1 MFVNPSTPYHPMRRN
16 LSNGLATGLGD
27 MWSSFRDTVVAPIK
41 VVVAVPIAA
50 VIGASGGGGMTGAI
64 QGAAGGF
71 KYSAGDS
78 SIYKPIAGAVTTMIS
93 PPQSRPGAAATLV
106 TTGGDG
112 LKWPIPIASSELP
125 AKIPTVGAI
134 VGQQSALNQPPPQAS
149 YGQLP
154 YTPASRPG
162 YDDNGNALP
171 PPKKDVPWA
180 AIATGSMAAVTL
192 ISALMNKHRD

>member
-16 LSNGLATGLGD
+16 LSNGRATGLGD

-41 VVVAVPIAA
+41 AVVAVPIAT

-78 SIYKPIAGAVTTMIS
+78 SIYKPIVGAVTTMIS
-93 PPQSRPGAAATLV
+93 PPRTRPGAAATLV

-112 LKWPIPIASSELP
+112 LKWPIPISPSELP
-125 AKIPTVGAI
+125 VKIPTVGAI
-134 VGQQSALNQPPPQAS
+134 VGQQSAINQPPPQAS

-154 YTPASRPG
+154 YAPASRSG

-171 PPKKDVPWA
+171 SSKKRCSLGGNCDW
-180 AIATGSMAAVTL
+180 
-192 ISALMNKHRD
+192 